1 MKKAVVLLSGGLDS
15 ATCLAIAKEQGFEI
29 YAISFHYNQR
39 HDIEVT
45 AAERVA
51 EDLGVK
57 EHKLVSID
65 LSTFGGSSLTN
76 TTDDIPKDHV
86 GEEYQDEIPSTY
98 VPARNTIFLSYALA
112 WADVLESTD
121 IFIGVTAV
129 DYSGYP
135 DCRPDYIEAYEKM
148 ANLATKTGRE
158 GKKITIHAPLVA
170 LSKSEIIKRGVE
182 LEVPYELTHSC
193 YDPTEEGL
201 SCGSCDSCIHR
212 HSGFLEAGFDD
223 PTQYADEPHR
233 PLN

>member
-15 ATCLAIAKEQGFEI
+15 ATCMAIAQEQGFEI

-39 HDIEVT
+39 HDIEVKS
-45 AAERVA
+45 AENVA
-51 EDLGVK
+51 EQMGIK
-57 EHKLVSID
+57 EHKLISID

-76 TTDDIPKDHV
+76 TTEDIPKDHV
-86 GEEYQDEIPSTY
+86 GTEDAIPSTY

-112 WADVLESTD
+112 WADVLGSTD

-135 DCRPDYIEAYEKM
+135 DCRADYIEAYQTM

-158 GKKITIHAPLVA
+158 GHTISIHTPLIA
-170 LSKSEIIKRGVE
+170 LSKAEIIKKGSE
-182 LEVPYELTHSC
+182 LDVPYELTHSC
-193 YDPTEEGL
+193 YDPTSEGL

-212 HSGFLEAGFDD
+212 HSGFLDAGFED

>member
-1 MKKAVVLLSGGLDS
+1 MKRAIVLLSGGLDS
-15 ATCLAIAKEQGFEI
+15 ATALAIAKSEGYEI
-29 YAISFHYNQR
+29 YAMSFLYNQR
-39 HDIEVT
+39 HDVEIES
-45 AAERVA
+45 AKSVA
-51 EDLGVK
+51 DALGVK

-76 TTDDIPKDHV
+76 TTDEIPKDSV
-86 GEEYQDEIPSTY
+86 GGEESIPSTY

-112 WADVLESTD
+112 WADAMGATD

-135 DCRPDYIEAYEKM
+135 DCRPDYIKAYQSM
-148 ANLATKTGRE
+148 ANLATKVGRE
-158 GKKITIHAPLVA
+158 GGDIKIHTPLID

-182 LEVPYELTHSC
+182 LKVPYELTHSC
-193 YDPTEEGL
+193 YDPTESGE

-212 HSGFLEAGFDD
+212 HSGFLEAGVED
-223 PTQYADEPHR
+223 PTKYANEPHL